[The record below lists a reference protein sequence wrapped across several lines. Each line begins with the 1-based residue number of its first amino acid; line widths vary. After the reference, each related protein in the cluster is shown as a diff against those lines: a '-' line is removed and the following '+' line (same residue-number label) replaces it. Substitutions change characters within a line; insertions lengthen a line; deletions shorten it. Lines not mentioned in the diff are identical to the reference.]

1 MTEGLKDGMY
11 IRTKWG
17 IAKAIYI
24 DDEIVYIDR
33 CFESIDET
41 KCYKTDIIGEP
52 SFFIIDL
59 IEPDDYVNGS
69 KVLKTNCNFEYT
81 DDDSDTGVNEVD
93 DGLEL
98 ENGFIYFEYEIE
110 SVVTKEQFESINY
123 KVMEA
128 EQNEFVNFL
137 TESINKLRL
146 KQKNSKSGILK
157 ANTDLQIEVYSMV
170 LLKYKELEVDKKE
183 RK

>member
-1 MTEGLKDGMY
+1 M
-11 IRTKWG
+11 
-17 IAKAIYI
+17 
-24 DDEIVYIDR
+24 
-33 CFESIDET
+33 
-41 KCYKTDIIGEP
+41 EP
-52 SFFIIDL
+52 
-59 IEPDDYVNGS
+59 
-69 KVLKTNCNFEYT
+69 
-81 DDDSDTGVNEVD
+81 
-93 DGLEL
+93 
-98 ENGFIYFEYEIE
+98 
-110 SVVTKEQFESINY
+110 
-123 KVMEA
+123 